1 MILVTGA
8 TGHIGNVLVKCLLGE
23 GQDVAILIHDKSPTV
38 IFAGLAVKVFQG
50 DVTDYQSL
58 VSAFQRVEVV
68 YHLAAKIS
76 ITSGEFFSLEK
87 INVQGTAN
95 VVKACLQCGVKRLVY
110 ISSIHAIYEEPHGV
124 ELVEKVPQTLDGV
137 IGDYAKSKVLAY
149 KEVMKGVAKGL
160 DAVVVFPTGVIGPF
174 DYKPSQIG
182 LLIKNFLLGKTNYYI
197 DGSYDYVD
205 VRDVVQGILLAA
217 AKGKKGEGYILGG
230 KQLGVKEMYQEL
242 QSYTGIKAK
251 LNRIPTGLAYFI
263 SFFTEAFAKMT
274 KQEPLLTPY
283 SVTVLKSNSWTSHR
297 KAEKELGYRSR
308 PVKETLAAA
317 IDWHQGKPVALT

>member
-1 MILVTGA
+1 MVLVTGA
-8 TGHIGNVLVKCLLGE
+8 TGHIGNVLVKRLLNE
-23 GQDVAILIHDKSPTV
+23 GQDVGILIHDKAPTTV
-38 IFAGLAVKVFQG
+38 FPNLNVKVFQG

-58 VSAFQRVEVV
+58 VSAFQHVEIV

-76 ITSGEFFSLEK
+76 ITSGEFATLEK

-95 VVKACLQCGVKRLVY
+95 VVKACLHSGVKRLVY
-110 ISSIHAIYEEPHGV
+110 TSSIHAIYEQPHGI
-124 ELVEKVPQTLDGV
+124 ELVEKVPDTVDGV

-149 KEVMKGVAKGL
+149 KEVMKGVAGGL

-182 LLIKNFLLGKTNYYI
+182 LLIKNFLVGKTNYYI
-197 DGSYDYVD
+197 DGAYDYVD

-217 AKGKKGEGYILGG
+217 AKGKAGEGYILGG
-230 KQLGVKEMYQEL
+230 NQLTVSEMYRVL

-251 LNRIPTGLAYFI
+251 LNRIPTWLAYFI
-263 SFFTEAFAKMT
+263 SFFAEAFAKMT

-308 PVKETLAAA
+308 PIKETLADSV
-317 IDWHQGKPVALT
+317 DWHQGKSVSLT